1 MFKFYTPAI
10 AKLFHSICIQ
20 LIDETGDCEKFVK
33 EVRGIYLTKILEDND
48 LDGSDF
54 SVTKRDLLTA
64 SKIANI

>member
-20 LIDETGDCEKFVK
+20 LLDEEKETGAFIREVK
-33 EVRGIYLTKILEDND
+33 GIYITKILEDND